1 MFNRRDF
8 IKFMSLMG
16 GVVLNP
22 FQRFG
27 NWSGLAADMIEET
40 FVGELYGGFVL
51 LPDGVPLPYFVEPSL
66 YGGIFECGVGIGI
79 DAVDNWPRFIINKFA
94 NETDMKN
101 SVGFPLYSIDYLTH
115 GIRLA
120 NVYSVLTNKGELLSI
135 TLCYESYDSKLKLSS
150 TTVSL
155 AMYLDFMRPFPLY
168 YSKTNNQYEPA
179 RIFEEVNILSNIGFR
194 EATME
199 GFVYYWIDREIL
211 YVLTV
216 EPSTQEFSQEI
227 IGSLKPV

>member
-1 MFNRRDF
+1 
-8 IKFMSLMG
+8 
-16 GVVLNP
+16 
-22 FQRFG
+22 
-27 NWSGLAADMIEET
+27 
-40 FVGELYGGFVL
+40 
-51 LPDGVPLPYFVEPSL
+51 
-66 YGGIFECGVGIGI
+66 
-79 DAVDNWPRFIINKFA
+79 
-94 NETDMKN
+94 
-101 SVGFPLYSIDYLTH
+101 
-115 GIRLA
+115 
-120 NVYSVLTNKGELLSI
+120 
-135 TLCYESYDSKLKLSS
+135 
-150 TTVSL
+150 
-155 AMYLDFMRPFPLY
+155 MYLDFMRPFPLY